1 MIQGPNIR
9 FRLLGDDD
17 YEELFACLRDWP
29 ADAHGPFTLDRAIKT
44 TGAAVREN
52 LHVHRPLTEQ
62 SDFFCTFVI
71 EDSNG
76 LVGVTKGRIWGQS
89 VWVEWLALLPTARG
103 RGLFREIRLAWSAL
117 TFEIFQAEKV
127 GFETRT
133 DVAATL
139 DIFDRYTGETSDE
152 VRKRGLNTDA
162 EKLKWWHTK
171 DNHLA
176 DRDEGMKDRDGKR
189 ITFEATQ

>member
-1 MIQGPNIR
+1 VIKGPNIS
-9 FRLLGDDD
+9 FRLLGNDDD
-17 YEELFACLRDWP
+17 ELVFQCLKDWP
-29 ADAHGPFTLDRAIKT
+29 ADARGPFTRRRAMDT
-44 TGAAVREN
+44 ADAGMREN
-52 LHVHRPLTEQ
+52 MLIHHPLTEE
-62 SDFFCTFVI
+62 SDFFVTFVI
-71 EDSNG
+71 EDSTG
-76 LVGVTKGRIWGQS
+76 AIGVTKARIWGTS

-117 TFEIFQAEKV
+117 TFEIFHAEKV

-176 DRDEGMKDRDGKR
+176 DRDEGMKDRDGNR
-189 ITFEATQ
+189 ITFEATP